1 MLMSDKAPYIP
12 SIALLT
18 FVLEEHHCVILE
30 DWIAFF
36 DHPIAELVVHFGGD
50 PGIAARVRQLCEAHG
65 IRLHDMGM
73 TTPQETTEAEQQ
85 LLAEQFDAVTAD
97 LGCVVRLD
105 TIPYRAGQKAW
116 QDAALGLM
124 KETGACFIT
133 GSTLPYRA
141 DRPTTRPGFMLTQSI
156 SNCFLIIRPE
166 IWKMLQAGTKESESK
181 YGRFLV
187 EGAAEDYVA
196 ENDLWGLRL
205 VNRDDIRV
213 FHCQE
218 WGLRLLRVRDSFRK
232 GHGISSFLKGY
243 QDDYLYENAR
253 YYMQR
258 RESALRRARIFL
270 GYWRRRLFSG
280 S

>member
-1 MLMSDKAPYIP
+1 MLISDKAPEAP
-12 SIALLT
+12 SVALLT

-36 DHPIAELVVHFGGD
+36 DHPIAELVVHLGKD
-50 PGIAARVRQLCEAHG
+50 PGIETRVRQLCEAHG
-65 IRLHDMGM
+65 IRLHDMGR
-73 TTPQETTEAEQQ
+73 TTPRETTDSEQQ
-85 LLAEQFDAVTAD
+85 LLEKQFDAVTAD

-105 TIPYRAGQKAW
+105 TIPYRARNVTW
-116 QDAALGLM
+116 QDAALALM
-124 KETGACFIT
+124 KETGACFMT

-141 DRPTTRPGFMLTQSI
+141 DRPTARPEFMLTQSI
-156 SNCFLIIRPE
+156 SNCFLVIQPE
-166 IWKMLQAGTKESESK
+166 IWRTLQAGTQDSESK

-196 ENDLWGLRL
+196 ENGLWGLRL
-205 VNRDDIRV
+205 VNGEDIRI

-218 WGLRLLRVRDSFRK
+218 WGLRLLRIRDSFRK
-232 GHGISSFLKGY
+232 GYRISPFLRGY

-258 RESALRRARIFL
+258 REPLLRRARVFL
-270 GYWRRRLFSG
+270 GYWRRRLFN
-280 S
+280 